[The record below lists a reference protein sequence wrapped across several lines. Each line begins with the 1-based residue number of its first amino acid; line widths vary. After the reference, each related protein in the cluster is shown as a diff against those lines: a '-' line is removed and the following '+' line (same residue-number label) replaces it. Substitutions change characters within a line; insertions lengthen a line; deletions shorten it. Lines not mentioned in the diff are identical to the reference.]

1 MKLPRPLFPGT
12 LIRRYKRFLADI
24 ELENGETVTVHCPN
38 SGSMKGCAIPGNSVL
53 LSRSNNPDRKYP
65 YTWELVKVN
74 GLWVGI
80 NTGLPN
86 RLTGDAVK
94 QGLIKE
100 LRGYESVR
108 PEVRYGKDS
117 RIDLLLSGSKGLC
130 YVEVKNVTLVEEG
143 IALFP
148 DAQTARGRKHLQEL
162 MREVRDGNRGVIF
175 FVVQRADACAFAPA
189 DAIDPEYGVL
199 LRTAVKNGVEAMAY
213 QAHVEPD
220 EIYLQRSLPVLLN
233 R

>member
-24 ELENGETVTVHCPN
+24 ELENGETVTAHCPN
-38 SGSMKGCAIPGNSVL
+38 SGSMKGCAVTGTSVL
-53 LSRSNNPDRKYP
+53 LSRSDNPDRKYP
-65 YTWELVKVN
+65 YTWELAKVN
-74 GLWVGI
+74 GLWAGI

-86 RLTGDAVK
+86 RLTGEAIK
-94 QGLIKE
+94 QGIIKE

-117 RIDLLLSGSKGLC
+117 RIDLLLSGIKGLC

-143 IALFP
+143 IARFP

-162 MREVRDGNRGVIF
+162 VREVREGNRGVIF
-175 FVVQRADACAFAPA
+175 FVVQRADAYALAPA
-189 DAIDPEYGVL
+189 DAIDPEYGRL
-199 LRTAVKNGVEAMAY
+199 LRMAVDNGVEALAY

-220 EIYLQRSLPVLLN
+220 EIYLERSLPVILD

>member
-1 MKLPRPLFPGT
+1 MKLPKPLFPGT

-24 ELENGETVTVHCPN
+24 ELESGEIVTAHCPN

-53 LSRSNNPDRKYP
+53 LSRSDNPDRKYP
-65 YTWELVKVN
+65 FTWELVKVN

-86 RLTGDAVK
+86 KLTGEAIK
-94 QGLIKE
+94 QGVIKE
-100 LRGYESVR
+100 LLGYDTVH

-117 RIDLLLSGSKGLC
+117 RIDLLLSGKPGLC
-130 YVEVKNVTLVEEG
+130 YVEVKNVTLVENG
-143 IALFP
+143 VALFP

-162 MREVRDGNRGVIF
+162 MRETRTGNRGVIF
-175 FVVQRADACAFAPA
+175 FVVQRADAGALAPA
-189 DAIDPEYGVL
+189 DAIDPEYGRL
-199 LRTAVKNGVEAMAY
+199 LREAAENGVEAIAY
-213 QAHVEPD
+213 QAHVEPG
-220 EIYLQRSLPVLLN
+220 EIYLERSIPVFLD